1 MRAETQVLSLRPE
14 APAAAIQSSLAQARA
29 RQVMLV
35 FPLGLRPRL
44 ADAGALRTLA
54 AYCEQAR
61 KRVTIIGG
69 DETLRALAVAA
80 GFAVATSLEDAVA
93 RETEDEPSRRR
104 SLPSREAWEQA
115 YARFSAARGPRT
127 TLPLSLEGEP
137 ALDEP
142 PDYVRRLLEEDGA
155 YAVPRA
161 GSAPGVPRAGRI
173 TRKLPAISE
182 EDASRTA
189 YEAREDAMTAA
200 IRGTGG
206 LPCFS
211 DGH

>member
-14 APAAAIQSSLAQARA
+14 APAAAIQSSLARVRA
-29 RQVMLV
+29 RQVLLV
-35 FPLGLRPRL
+35 FPLGRRPQL

-93 RETEDEPSRRR
+93 RETEDETSRRR
-104 SLPSREAWEQA
+104 SLPSRETWEQA

-127 TLPLSLEGEP
+127 TLPLLLEGEP

-142 PDYVRRLLEEDGA
+142 PDYVRQLLEEDGA
-155 YAVPRA
+155 YAVPR
-161 GSAPGVPRAGRI
+161 GGRI

-189 YEAREDAMTAA
+189 YEAREDALTAA

-206 LPCFS
+206 LPRFS

>member
-1 MRAETQVLSLRPE
+1 MRAETRVLTLRPE
-14 APAAAIQSSLAQARA
+14 VSAATVQSSLAQVRA

-35 FPLGLRPRL
+35 FPLGRRPQL

-80 GFAVATSLEDAVA
+80 GFAVATSLEDAAA
-93 RETEDEPSRRR
+93 REDETSRRR
-104 SLPSREAWEQA
+104 SLPGRETWEQA

-127 TLPLSLEGEP
+127 TLPLPLEGEP

-142 PDYVRRLLEEDGA
+142 PDYVRQLLEEAGA
-155 YAVPRA
+155 YAVPR
-161 GSAPGVPRAGRI
+161 GGRI

-189 YEAREDAMTAA
+189 YEAREDALTAA

-206 LPCFS
+206 LPRFS
-211 DGH
+211 DGHESADTGSQ